1 MEIIDVS
8 AEEMEIIDLVVEGW
22 KSLFNW
28 GFVLLI
34 AIAMAICL
42 ARPALLSV
50 PFNVFFLTFQRVL
63 NRNRKTKL
71 GRFIIAT
78 TRFFRD
84 PY

>member
-8 AEEMEIIDLVVEGW
+8 AEEMEIIDLLVEGW
-22 KSLFNW
+22 KSLFNS
-28 GFVLLI
+28 GFILLI
-34 AIAMAICL
+34 AIVMATCL
-42 ARPALLSV
+42 ARPALLSI
-50 PFNVFFLTFQRVL
+50 PFKVSFLTFQRVL